1 MDDFTMKRTK
11 LRGVIEMLNPNLS
24 TEEVTE
30 FVNRYLTG
38 QRMRGLD
45 DGAITQ
51 PRPPM
56 SFGIN
61 EDVAADMMRR
71 MELNKDKGRADGGRI
86 GFREGRQVK
95 PVEIPAAPSELEVYT
110 DYFEKQGLS
119 RQDAEK
125 AAEQFLYGPD
135 SAMLNDSKKG
145 LGELM
150 RTARMADD
158 DEDDYKSPPFIDD
171 PEGRMETDPF
181 EMIKEA
187 LEKGRI
193 SELSDSDAYAIYDAA
208 VERGTFDGTFE
219 EFKAMLS
226 QLQQQ
231 QRRPEGIMQ
240 TMVT

>member
-1 MDDFTMKRTK
+1 MTDINPRMKKMSANRITQLLDMREEAMGK
-11 LRGVIEMLNPNLS
+11 RDKDKIIEIDQEL
-24 TEEVTE
+24 
-30 FVNRYLTG
+30 F
-38 QRMRGLD
+38 MRGY
-45 DGAITQ
+45 T
-51 PRPPM
+51 PPKTN
-56 SFGIN
+56 F
-61 EDVAADMMRR
+61 A
-71 MELNKDKGRADGGRI
+71 LGGRI
-86 GFREGRQVK
+86 GFQKGRSVQ
-95 PVEIPAAPSELEVYT
+95 PLQIPQLGTGDMIKYFRDALEQANPDAT
-110 DYFEKQGLS
+110 DEQL
-119 RQDAEK
+119 DDAAEK
-125 AAEQFLYGPD
+125 MFRGELAVK
-135 SAMLNDSKKG
+135 DSKRG
-145 LGELM
+145 LGSM
-150 RTARMADD
+150 MARADD

-226 QLQQQ
+226 QLQQR

>member
-1 MDDFTMKRTK
+1 MKRTK

-208 VERGTFDGTFE
+208 VENGTFDGTFD